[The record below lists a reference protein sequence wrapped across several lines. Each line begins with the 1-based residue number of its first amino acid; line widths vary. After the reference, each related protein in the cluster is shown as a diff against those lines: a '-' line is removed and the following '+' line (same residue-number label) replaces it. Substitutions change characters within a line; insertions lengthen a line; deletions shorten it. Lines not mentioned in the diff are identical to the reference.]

1 MEMTELQ
8 EIMAKKIMET
18 VPIDEIKEAL
28 LNEYR
33 RRIIRYRMVDEA
45 MKKKYGM
52 TFQEFETKNVVKD
65 QDFSWQVESDAMEW
79 EHAIEG
85 LRYVNQF
92 WGITGYMA
100 LTTKAP
106 MRFNI

>member
-1 MEMTELQ
+1 MNAIQ
-8 EIMAKKIMET
+8 EATAERIITT

-33 RRIIRYRMVDEA
+33 RRIILSKMVDEA

-52 TFQEFETKNVVKD
+52 TFQEFDSKNIVKR

-79 EHAIEG
+79 EHAVEG
-85 LRYVNQF
+85 NRYAEQKLKS
-92 WGITGYMA
+92 ISE
-100 LTTKAP
+100 
-106 MRFNI
+106 

>member
-1 MEMTELQ
+1 
-8 EIMAKKIMET
+8 MAIKRSATAEKIIDA
-18 VPIDEIKEAL
+18 VPIDEIKDAL

-52 TFQEFETKNVVKD
+52 TFTDFESRNIVKQEG
-65 QDFSWQVESDAMEW
+65 FSWQVESDAMEW

-85 LRYVNQF
+85 ARYAEQK
-92 WGITGYMA
+92 
-100 LTTKAP
+100 LKAVEQA
-106 MRFNI
+106 

>member
-1 MEMTELQ
+1 MTETQ
-8 EIMAKKIMET
+8 KAIAEKIFNI
-18 VPIDEIKEAL
+18 VPDIASLDEIKDAL

-33 RRIIRYRMVDEA
+33 RRIIRYHLLDEM

-52 TFQEFETKNVVKD
+52 TFQEFELKQVIRE

-85 LRYVNQF
+85 LRYANEKLNGLQ
-92 WGITGYMA
+92 
-100 LTTKAP
+100 
-106 MRFNI
+106 RQ

>member
-1 MEMTELQ
+1 LEFYIDGGAVMNAIQ
-8 EIMAKKIMET
+8 EATAERIITT

-33 RRIIRYRMVDEA
+33 RRIILSKMVDEA

-52 TFQEFETKNVVKD
+52 TFQEFDSKNIVKR

-79 EHAIEG
+79 EHAVEG
-85 LRYVNQF
+85 NRYAEQKLKS
-92 WGITGYMA
+92 ISE
-100 LTTKAP
+100 
-106 MRFNI
+106 